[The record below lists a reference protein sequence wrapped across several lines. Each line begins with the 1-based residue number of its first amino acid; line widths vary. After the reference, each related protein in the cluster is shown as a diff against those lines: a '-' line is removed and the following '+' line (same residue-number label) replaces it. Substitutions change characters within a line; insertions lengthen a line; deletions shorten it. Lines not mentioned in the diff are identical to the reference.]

1 MQTLERLLRTF
12 AKRTN
17 ARWWVGKRPEVR
29 EGQLAKAIA
38 GLVGL
43 PASDDDPFANGGMIR
58 LSKADA
64 AHVLAVAGATSLA
77 YEAPSPPKGQV
88 QEAKRALDDFAPDAA
103 FFSNGEWKEGPSRG
117 WNPLTRA
124 TFDCGVIGFDRDHA
138 FIFWVEEE
146 D

>member
-1 MQTLERLLRTF
+1 MQTLEQLLRTF

-43 PASDDDPFANGGMIR
+43 PTSADDPFASGGMVR
-58 LSKADA
+58 LNKADA

-77 YEAPSPPKGQV
+77 HEACSPRKGQV
-88 QEAKRALDDFAPDAA
+88 EEAKRALDDFAPDAA
-103 FFSNGEWKEGPSRG
+103 FFSNGEWKEGPSRS
-117 WNPLTRA
+117 WYPLTRA